1 MFGWN
6 KRRNQLLQEFE
17 THLEIETRENIEA
30 GMSPEEGRLAAKKKF
45 GNVLLAAE
53 ESREIWGGLW
63 LERLLWDLRYA
74 VRSLRA
80 APVYSV
86 TLACTLVLGLG
97 CATTMLAIIDSVLL
111 RPVDF
116 PNSRQLVQIDAEGAP
131 GQAAELHPLSYG
143 AIDAL
148 RRSAHSFSAV
158 SGYNTM
164 IQPVGASDGARVA
177 GLVEVTPE
185 FFPMLGIHARSGR
198 LIGPGDARAPV
209 AVVNEEFWRERL
221 RADPKAIG
229 SPIKIKGQLR
239 TVVGVLPAGFRFP
252 AGIGGAMVYLPV
264 SPLNASGED
273 DFGPESAFTVA
284 RLKPGISAQ
293 AALADAQ
300 SVFLHAGRKSAEQ
313 DRHLVMR
320 SYQATV
326 LSDVQ
331 RPLWTLLAGVIVLL
345 LIACA
350 NAANLQIGRAA
361 SRMPEMTIRSA
372 LGASFGRLLQQLIAE
387 SIVVAFLSAAFGGL
401 LSWVAIEV
409 VRRTFG
415 QAFPRFNEVS
425 IHPVVLGALGTLAVL
440 VGVITSIA
448 PALNIRRQ
456 TTSPVNVRNIT
467 RRWRLPGLLVALQ
480 VALTCVL
487 LVVSGLFVRTLQ
499 SLAKVKLGFDPNN
512 VTTLVLMPENQDQDP
527 KLSRQ
532 IETRLL
538 HRFETLSGVQSVTM
552 QTAIPFSSYNMT
564 LHGATDISGRAF
576 HEGDA
581 AFYSFVSTNF
591 VRTSGI
597 RLLTGRGF
605 LPGDETGSA
614 LVVLVNQ
621 AFVKSFLDGREPIG
635 ASVKFH
641 PDPGD
646 TDADPLFTQPM
657 KIVGVVEDELQGADL
672 TAPYQAMVYLDYLQ
686 LPPDS
691 FMSGVFSVAAQY
703 AVRSPLAPAVLASEL
718 RSVVNQ
724 DAPTMVEMSL
734 QSMKDSVAES
744 LAERRLALR
753 LVAGGGLVA
762 LLLSAVGIYGV
773 LAYSVALLRREI
785 GIRMALGSS
794 RLGAARLVARQAG
807 AMLLLGLIPGLP
819 GAWAAGYAIRSFLYG
834 VKPLDASTVFVAGSV
849 VILASAAAALVPAWR
864 AAQVD
869 PAETLRAE

>member
-1 MFGWN
+1 
-6 KRRNQLLQEFE
+6 
-17 THLEIETRENIEA
+17 
-30 GMSPEEGRLAAKKKF
+30 
-45 GNVLLAAE
+45 
-53 ESREIWGGLW
+53 
-63 LERLLWDLRYA
+63 
-74 VRSLRA
+74 
-80 APVYSV
+80 
-86 TLACTLVLGLG
+86 
-97 CATTMLAIIDSVLL
+97 ML
-111 RPVDF
+111 
-116 PNSRQLVQIDAEGAP
+116 
-131 GQAAELHPLSYG
+131 
-143 AIDAL
+143 
-148 RRSAHSFSAV
+148 
-158 SGYNTM
+158 
-164 IQPVGASDGARVA
+164 QPVGASDGARIA

-185 FFPMLGIHARSGR
+185 FFPMLGIHAGSGR

-221 RADPKAIG
+221 RANPKAIG
-229 SPIKIKGQLR
+229 SSIKIKGQLR
-239 TVVGVLPAGFRFP
+239 TVIGVLPAGFRFP
-252 AGIGGAMVYLPV
+252 AVGGAMVYLPV

-300 SVFLHAGRKSAEQ
+300 SVFLHVGHKSAEQ

-326 LSDVQ
+326 VGDMQ
-331 RPLWTLLAGVIVLL
+331 RPLWTLLAGVVVLL

-361 SRMPEMTIRSA
+361 SRMLEMAIRSA

-387 SIVVAFLSAAFGGL
+387 SMVVSLVSAVLGGL
-401 LSWVAIEV
+401 LSYSIVEI
-409 VRRTFG
+409 VRHIYG
-415 QAFPRFNEVS
+415 QAFPRFEEVS
-425 IHPVVLGALGTLAVL
+425 IHAVVLGALGTLAVL
-440 VGVITSIA
+440 VGILTSIA

-456 TTSPVNVRNIT
+456 TTSRLNRRNVT

-499 SLAKVKLGFDPNN
+499 SLANVKLGFDPTD

-527 KLSRQ
+527 KLSRE

-538 HRFETLSGVQSVTM
+538 HRFETLPGVQSVTM
-552 QTAIPFSSYNMT
+552 QTAVPFSNYNMT

-576 HEGDA
+576 HAGDA
-581 AFYSFVSTNF
+581 AFYSLVSTNF
-591 VRTSGI
+591 VKTSGI
-597 RLLTGRGF
+597 RLVSGRSF
-605 LPGDETGSA
+605 VPSDETSAA
-614 LVVLVNQ
+614 LVGLVNE

-635 ASVKFH
+635 TSVKFH

-657 KIVGVVEDELQGADL
+657 KIVGVVENELQGGDL
-672 TAPYQAMVYLDYLQ
+672 TAPYQPMVYLDYLQ
-686 LPPDS
+686 LPPDA
-691 FMSGVFSVAAQY
+691 FLSGVFSVAAQY
-703 AVRSPLAPAVLASEL
+703 AVRSPLAPAILASEL
-718 RSVVNQ
+718 RTAVNQ

-734 QSMKDSVAES
+734 QSMKDSVAQS

-807 AMLLLGLIPGLP
+807 AMLLLGLIPGLL

-834 VKPLDASTVFVAGSV
+834 VKPLDASTVLAAGSV
-849 VILASAAAALVPAWR
+849 VIVVAAAATLVPAWR

-869 PAETLRAE
+869 PAEMLRAE